1 MYSAPCIEWLFAAEH
16 PDFSDRIRAAKAA
29 GLDAVE
35 FWLWRDKDIK
45 SIKTALA
52 ETGVRITCFSVD
64 PRRSLVDPAQHSEV
78 LDAVRDTLVVARE
91 LGSPMLIIASG
102 LTVFNVPRRQ
112 QHDAVVTVLRKAAAL
127 AAEAGITLLLE
138 PLNTK
143 IELPGMYLGSTSE
156 GLDIIAEVDSP
167 NLRLLFDVYHSTTN
181 GEHLESALFAGMDFV
196 GYIQVADVPGRQEP
210 GTGTIDWSHCM
221 RVIKGLGYKGA
232 VGLECKPSGPTAE
245 ALARSRKALG
255 F

>member
-1 MYSAPCIEWLFAAEH
+1 MYSAANIEWLFAAEH

-35 FWLWRDKDIK
+35 FWLWRDKDINA
-45 SIKTALA
+45 IKTALD
-52 ETGVRITCFSVD
+52 ETGVRITCFSAD

-78 LDAVRDTLVVARE
+78 LDAVRDSLAVARE

-102 LTVFNVPRRQ
+102 MTIFNVPRRQ
-112 QHDAVVTVLRKAAAL
+112 QHDAAVAVLRKAAAM
-127 AAEAGITLLLE
+127 AAEAGITLVLE
-138 PLNTK
+138 PLNTQ

-156 GLDIIAEVDSP
+156 GLDIVAEVDSP
-167 NLRLLFDVYHSTTN
+167 NLRLLFDVYHSAVN
-181 GEHLESALFAGMDFV
+181 GEQLESALFAGMPFI

-210 GTGTIDWSHCM
+210 GTGTINWSHTI
-221 RVIKGLGYKGA
+221 RVIKGLGYNGA
-232 VGLECKPSGPTAE
+232 IGLECKASGPSVE